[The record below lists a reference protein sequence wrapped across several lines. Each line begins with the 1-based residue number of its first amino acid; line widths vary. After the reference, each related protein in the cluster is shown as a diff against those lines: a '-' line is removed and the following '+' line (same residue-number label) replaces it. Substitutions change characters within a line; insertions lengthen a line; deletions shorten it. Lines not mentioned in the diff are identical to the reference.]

1 MPRSHRFITPVRAL
15 IYSLSLVAAWPALAQ
30 ADTARFAIKA
40 EPLSVALKVFAQQA
54 HMQLLYEYA
63 IVHDV
68 RGNSVTGVL
77 EKRAALEAL
86 LRNTGLEAI
95 FSSDSAATIR
105 PIPSANIIDPPKSS
119 TKDSGRQDVAGKK
132 PLSRHTDTAEPD
144 DGAATAADSGR
155 VAPQNSVQE
164 PAPALQE
171 ITVTGT
177 HIRGVPSTSPLIKIT
192 QKQMIQAGQTNLG
205 QAIRSLTVNFD
216 GGENPGVTG
225 GASVASLNN
234 QNLNGASSVNLR
246 GLGPDASLTLLD
258 GRRLSYDAFTQ
269 AVDISQI
276 PLAAVKSIEILPD
289 GASAIY
295 GSDAVAGVVNV
306 KLKRDYSGLAAT
318 ARYGD
323 TTQGGDQQQEYS
335 VVGGRKWES
344 GGFILAYD
352 YERNTP
358 IYTTQRDYTQVLAPG
373 GTLYDRARHDNV
385 LLHIH
390 QKLSSQTTLSLI
402 ALYNRRR
409 AEASV
414 TQGPAELN
422 TERDVVATYMV
433 SPTLTWNLPA
443 DWRLVVNV
451 TDGGDDDHYAQSGF
465 AEPGSASLFH
475 VAGCLCNTLNSAEV
489 DADGKLL
496 RLPAGD
502 AHVALGAGY
511 RKVAHNEHDYTDA
524 NKFSGERRS
533 YYAFGEVFVPV
544 VSPHQDV
551 TLTNRLDLD
560 GALRYENYYG
570 SFGSVVTPKLGLLY
584 APSSDF
590 DLKASWGESFKTPT
604 LLQTNELPIAYLWP
618 AALLGASGYPSTATA
633 LMSYGGNPAL
643 QPERATTWSA
653 TLTLHPVA
661 LPGLKTALGYF
672 SIKYRD
678 RVLQPIAELGAA
690 FTNPAYRQYLTFN
703 PSLAQIQALQG
714 SATQLV
720 NFTGAA
726 YDPASVIALIDDL
739 YNNAARQDIHGV
751 DFSTSYHFRV
761 SDGGIDLSGQASWL
775 TSDQKDTALSP
786 SFALAGTAFN
796 PPHLRARAGATWE
809 VAHLTLACFV
819 NYIGGITDSIVTPSV
834 KEGSMTTADVTAI
847 YRMKSGSRMFHNV
860 RLLLSVQNLT
870 NANPPRLSWSSF
882 YAPYYAPYDS
892 TNYSALGRVV
902 SVTIGKRW

>member
-1 MPRSHRFITPVRAL
+1 MPRSHRLITPVRAL
-15 IYSLSLVAAWPALAQ
+15 IYSLALVAAWPALAQ

-40 EPLSVALKVFAQQA
+40 EPLSVALKIFAQQA

-77 EKRAALEAL
+77 EKRAALDAL

-105 PIPSANIIDPPKSS
+105 PIPGESAVDPPKSS
-119 TKDSGRQDVAGKK
+119 AKERRKHDGAGKK
-132 PLSRHTDTAEPD
+132 PRFIPTGIANSNDGVTTA
-144 DGAATAADSGR
+144 
-155 VAPQNSVQE
+155 VASHSAIPQNSTQE
-164 PAPALQE
+164 EGPALHE

-205 QAIRSLTVNFD
+205 QVIRSLTANFD

-225 GASVASLNN
+225 GASVASINN

-276 PLAAVKSIEILPD
+276 PLAAVESIEILPD

-306 KLKRDYSGLAAT
+306 KLKRDYNGLAAT

-358 IYTTQRDYTQVLAPG
+358 IYTTQRYYTQGLAPG
-373 GTLYDRARHDNV
+373 GTLYDRAQHDNV

-390 QKLSSQTTLSLI
+390 QNLSSQTTLSLI

-409 AEASV
+409 DEASV
-414 TQGPAELN
+414 TQGPAQLD
-422 TERDVVATYMV
+422 TEADVVATYMV
-433 SPTLTWNLPA
+433 SPTLTWHLPA
-443 DWRLVVNV
+443 EWRLAFNI

-475 VAGCLCNTLNSAEV
+475 VAGCYCNTISSAEV
-489 DADGKLL
+489 DADGPLL
-496 RLPAGD
+496 RLPAGA
-502 AHVALGAGY
+502 AHIALGAGY
-511 RKVAHNEHDYTDA
+511 RKVSHNEHDYTDA
-524 NKFSGERRS
+524 YKFSGARRS
-533 YYAFGEVFVPV
+533 YYAFGELFVPF
-544 VSPHQDV
+544 VSPHQHV
-551 TLTNRLDLD
+551 MLTKRLDLD

-604 LLQTNELPIAYLWP
+604 LLQTYELPVAYLWP
-618 AALLGASGYPSTATA
+618 ATELGAGGYPSAATA
-633 LMSYGGNPAL
+633 LVSYGGNPAL
-643 QPERATTWSA
+643 KPERATTWSV
-653 TLTLHPVA
+653 TLTLHPVG
-661 LPGLKTALGYF
+661 LPGLKSALSYF

-678 RVLQPIAELGAA
+678 RVLQPIAQLGAA

-703 PSLAQIQALQG
+703 PTLAQIQAFQG
-714 SATQLV
+714 SVTQLI
-720 NFTGAA
+720 NYTSAA

-739 YNNAARQDIHGV
+739 YNNAARQDIHGF
-751 DFSTSYHFRV
+751 DLSTTYHFRV
-761 SDGGIDLSGQASWL
+761 TDGRIDLSGQASWL

-786 SFALAGTAFN
+786 AFALAGTAFN

-809 VAHLTLACFV
+809 VASLTLSCFV

-834 KEGSMTTADVTAI
+834 KGASMTTADVTAV
-847 YRMKSGSRMFHNV
+847 YRVKSALRMLHNV
-860 RLLLSVQNLT
+860 RVSLSVQNLT
-870 NANPPRLSWSSF
+870 NANPPHLDWPSF
-882 YAPYYAPYDS
+882 YAPYYAAYDS

-902 SVTIGKRW
+902 SVSIGKRW

>member
-1 MPRSHRFITPVRAL
+1 MPRSHRFITPVRVL
-15 IYSLSLVAAWPALAQ
+15 ICSLAFVAAWPALAR

-63 IVHDV
+63 IVKHV

-77 EKRAALEAL
+77 QKRAALETL

-95 FSSDSAATIR
+95 FSSHSAATIR
-105 PIPSANIIDPPKSS
+105 PGPSANITDPPKSS
-119 TKDSGRQDVAGKK
+119 TKESSRQDGAGKK
-132 PLSRHTDTAEPD
+132 PPSMLTDIAKPS
-144 DGAATAADSGR
+144 DGVATAVVSGR
-155 VAPQNSVQE
+155 ATPQNSAQE
-164 PAPALQE
+164 GVPALKE
-171 ITVTGT
+171 VTVTGT
-177 HIRGVPSTSPLIKIT
+177 HIRGVPSTSPLINIT

-205 QAIRSLTVNFD
+205 QVIRSLTVNFD

-276 PLAAVKSIEILPD
+276 PLAAVESIEILPD

-295 GSDAVAGVVNV
+295 GSDAVAGVVNI
-306 KLKRDYSGLAAT
+306 KLKKDYSGLAAT
-318 ARYGD
+318 ARYSD
-323 TTQGGDQQQEYS
+323 TSQGGDQQQQYA

-344 GGFILAYD
+344 GGFILAFD
-352 YERNTP
+352 YEHNTP
-358 IYTTQRDYTQVLAPG
+358 IYTTQRHYTQGLAPG
-373 GTLYDRARHDNV
+373 GTLYDGARHDNV

-390 QKLSSQTTLSLI
+390 QNLSSQTTLSLI

-409 AEASV
+409 AEAIG
-414 TQGPAELN
+414 TQGPAVLD
-422 TERDVVATYMV
+422 TEEDVVDTYMV
-433 SPTLTWNLPA
+433 SPTLTWHLPA
-443 DWRLVVNV
+443 EWRLALNI
-451 TDGGDDDHYAQSGF
+451 TDGRDDDHYAQSGF
-465 AEPGSASLFH
+465 AEPGGASFFH
-475 VAGCLCNTLNSAEV
+475 VAGCYCNTLSSAEI
-489 DADGKLL
+489 DADGTLL
-496 RLPAGD
+496 RLPAGE
-502 AHVALGAGY
+502 AHLALGAGY
-511 RKVAHNEHDYTDA
+511 RKVVFDEHDYTDV
-524 NKFSGERRS
+524 NKVSGERRS

-544 VSPHQDV
+544 VSPRQDV
-551 TLTNRLDLD
+551 KLINRLDLD

-604 LLQTNELPIAYLWP
+604 LLQTYESPVAYLWP
-618 AALLGASGYPSTATA
+618 AAVLGAGGYPSAATA
-633 LMSYGGNPAL
+633 LVSYGGNPAL
-643 QPERATTWSA
+643 KPERATTWSA

-661 LPGLKTALGYF
+661 LPALKTALGYF
-672 SIKYRD
+672 SIRYRD
-678 RVLQPIAELGAA
+678 RVLQPITELNAA
-690 FTNPAYRQYLTFN
+690 LTNPAYRQYLTFN
-703 PSLAQIQALQG
+703 PSSAQIQALQG
-714 SATQLV
+714 SATQFI
-720 NFTGAA
+720 NYTGAA
-726 YDPASVIALIDDL
+726 YDPANVIALIDDL
-739 YNNAARQDIHGV
+739 YNNAARQNIHGF
-751 DFSTSYHFRV
+751 DLSSSYHFSV
-761 SDGGIDLSGQASWL
+761 TDGVVDLSGQASWL

-796 PPHLRARAGATWE
+796 PPHLRARAGVTWE
-809 VAHLTLACFV
+809 ATPLTLSCFV

-834 KEGSMTTADVTAI
+834 KEASMTTADVTAI
-847 YRMKSGSRMFHNV
+847 YRVKSRSPMLHDV
-860 RLLLSVQNLT
+860 RILLSVQNLT
-870 NANPPRLSWSSF
+870 NANPPRLDWPSF

-902 SVTIGKRW
+902 SVSIGKRW